1 MKKFAI
7 PAFLLLVLFASS
19 FILRKPAETP
29 QKSNGEKINWISMQ
43 ELNDLAQSKDWKKK
57 KRKIIIDM
65 YTEWCGWCK
74 KMDKTTFSDPVIVK
88 YINENYYA
96 VKFDAETKETIQF
109 GDREYKWVAGGR
121 RGINELTRA
130 FGIRGYPSYV
140 FLNEDL
146 AKLQVVP
153 GYKDVKTMLSMLVYF
168 GEGHY
173 TKTPWDQFQKE
184 FDMSKYMN

>member
-1 MKKFAI
+1 MKKFTI
-7 PAFLLLVLFASS
+7 PAFLLLILFASS
-19 FILRKPAETP
+19 FILRSPAENP
-29 QKSNGEKINWISMQ
+29 QSNSGEKINWISMQ
-43 ELNDLAQSKDWKKK
+43 ELNELAQSKDWNKK
-57 KRKIIIDM
+57 KRKILIDA

-74 KMDKTTFSDPVIVK
+74 KMDKTTFMDPAIVK
-88 YINENYYA
+88 YVNENYYA
-96 VKFDAETKETIQF
+96 VKFDAETKETIHF

-153 GYKDVKTMLSMLVYF
+153 GYKDVKSMLAMLVYF
-168 GEGHY
+168 EEGHY